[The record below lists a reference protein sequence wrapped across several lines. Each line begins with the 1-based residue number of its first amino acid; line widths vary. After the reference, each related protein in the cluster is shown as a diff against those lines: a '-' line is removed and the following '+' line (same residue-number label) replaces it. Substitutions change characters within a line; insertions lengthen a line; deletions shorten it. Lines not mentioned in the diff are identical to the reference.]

1 MVMIKS
7 RLTFRRL
14 LLVFVFKCF
23 TGNAPPLACS
33 QDRLLP
39 QSISL
44 RLPLFTDEL
53 DAVQQYFLMLV
64 GAYKK
69 LGKFPAISK
78 QTKECKQK
86 SEQEQR
92 GNMKSMV
99 APRANADNGL
109 LWVPRSWVS
118 SVVRELTLKHA
129 KDLGRRLK

>member
-1 MVMIKS
+1 M
-7 RLTFRRL
+7 RL
-14 LLVFVFKCF
+14 LI
-23 TGNAPPLACS
+23 ACS

-53 DAVQQYFLMLV
+53 DTVQQYFLMLV

-99 APRANADNGL
+99 APRAKADNGL

>member
-1 MVMIKS
+1 M
-7 RLTFRRL
+7 RL
-14 LLVFVFKCF
+14 LI
-23 TGNAPPLACS
+23 ACS

-53 DAVQQYFLMLV
+53 DTVQQYFLMLV

-92 GNMKSMV
+92 GNMKKAWWPQERMLIM
-99 APRANADNGL
+99 ACFGCL
-109 LWVPRSWVS
+109 
-118 SVVRELTLKHA
+118 
-129 KDLGRRLK
+129 DLGSAVWSGS